1 MVTDD
6 ALRRYRINQ
15 DRGPP
20 AFTVLFLL
28 LAVGFLVWVLVTV

>member
-6 ALRRYRINQ
+6 ALRKHRISQ
-15 DRGPP
+15 DKAPP

-28 LAVGFLVWVLVTV
+28 MVVGFLVWVLVTV